1 MTRTLLIG
9 EKNSVQLLVAAAAV
23 LAGFLWLPS
32 PAAAQDVQEHALAGP
47 EATFPE
53 GFSRL
58 SGMRELA
65 DGRVMVADGLGQ
77 VLVIADLASGAA
89 DTIGAEG
96 QGPDEYR
103 EPDGLFVL
111 PGDSTL
117 LVDLGNG
124 RLTAIAP
131 DGSFGETTPIAQP
144 AERGLLL
151 VLPRATDSA
160 GGIYFQQMGGMGSAR
175 GLPDSA
181 AVVRFDRASGAYDT
195 LALVKMPERKV
206 SESGGGNERNV
217 MMRPVPLSA
226 EDAWSVGLDGR
237 VAVARA
243 GTKQGEYWIDWF
255 LPDGLAISGTPTKYR
270 PVKIGAAEKQ
280 EWVQN
285 LGSDGLRVM
294 ITNDGGSMQASMS
307 RGGGSRGLPDVD
319 GFDWPDA
326 MPAFTSNAVQVDPKG
341 YAWVVRE
348 TATDEAPLVDV
359 FGPDGTLKA
368 RVRLPKACEIAGFG
382 THAVYLVRTDDLDF
396 QWLERYELPTL

>member
-1 MTRTLLIG
+1 MIG
-9 EKNSVQLLVAAAAV
+9 RNWAVEFSAAATALAALAV
-23 LAGFLWLPS
+23 LCAPLS
-32 PAAAQDVQEHALAGP
+32 AQDVKEHSLAGP
-47 EATFPE
+47 EATFPD

-96 QGPDEYR
+96 QGPEEYR

-124 RLTAIAP
+124 RVTAIAP

-144 AERGLLL
+144 AERGLTL
-151 VLPRATDSA
+151 VLPRATDGS

-181 AVVRFDRASGAYDT
+181 AVVRFDRASGSYDT
-195 LALVKMPERKV
+195 LAFVKMPERKV
-206 SESGGGNERNV
+206 SESGGTGERNV

-226 EDAWSVGLDGR
+226 EDAWGVGLDGR

-243 GTKQGEYWIDWF
+243 GTKQGEYWLEWV
-255 LPDGLAISGTPTKYR
+255 LPDGQAVSGKPTKYR
-270 PVKIGAAEKQ
+270 PVKIGTAEKQ

-285 LGSDGLRVM
+285 LGTDGLRVM
-294 ITNDGGSMQASMS
+294 ITNDGGSMQANMS
-307 RGGGSRGLPDVD
+307 RGGGGRGLPDVD

-326 MPAFTSNAVQVDPKG
+326 MPAFTSDAVHVDPDG
-341 YAWVVRE
+341 NAWVVRQ
-348 TATDEAPLVDV
+348 TAAGEAPQADV

-368 RVRLPKACEIAGFG
+368 RVRLPKGCEIAGFG
-382 THAVYLVRTDDLDF
+382 ADAVYLVRTDDLDF
-396 QWLERYELPTL
+396 QWLERYQPPTL

>member
-1 MTRTLLIG
+1 MTGRHWAAGIEVAMIG
-9 EKNSVQLLVAAAAV
+9 AAAV
-23 LAGFLWLPS
+23 AFIAVSAPLS
-32 PAAAQDVQEHALAGP
+32 AQDVPEHSLAGP

-77 VLVIADLASGAA
+77 VVVIADLASGAA

-131 DGSFGETTPIAQP
+131 DGAFGETTPIAQP
-144 AERGLLL
+144 AERGLTL
-151 VLPRATDSA
+151 VLPRATDGG
-160 GGIYFQQMGGMGSAR
+160 GGIYFQQMGGMGAAR

-226 EDAWSVGLDGR
+226 EDAWGVGVDGR

-243 GTKQGEYWIDWF
+243 GKKQGEYWIEWV
-255 LPDGLAISGTPTKYR
+255 LPDGQAMSGTPTKYR
-270 PVKIGAAEKQ
+270 PVKIGSAEKQ

-285 LGSDGLRVM
+285 LGSDGMRVM
-294 ITNDGGSMQASMS
+294 ITNENGRMQANMS
-307 RGGGSRGLPDVD
+307 RGGGGRGLAEVD
-319 GFDWPDA
+319 GFEWPDA
-326 MPAFTSNAVQVDPKG
+326 MPAFTSNAVQVDPTG

-348 TATDEAPLVDV
+348 TAANEAPLVDV
-359 FGPDGTLKA
+359 FGPDGSLKA
-368 RVRLPKACEIAGFG
+368 RIRLPKACEIAAFG
-382 THAVYLVRTDDLDF
+382 TDAVYLVRTDDLDF
-396 QWLERYELPTL
+396 QWLERYALPTL

>member
-1 MTRTLLIG
+1 MIG
-9 EKNSVQLLVAAAAV
+9 KHGAAWIYGAGIHGAVIGAAAV
-23 LAGFLWLPS
+23 IALSAPLS
-32 PAAAQDVQEHALAGP
+32 AQDVQEHALAGP

-58 SGMRELA
+58 SGLRELA

-77 VLVIADLASGAA
+77 VLVIADMASGAA

-103 EPDGLFVL
+103 EPDGLFAL

-131 DGSFGETTPIAQP
+131 NGAFGETTPIAQP
-144 AERGLLL
+144 AERGLTL
-151 VLPRATDSA
+151 VLPRATDSG
-160 GGIYFQQMGGMGSAR
+160 GGIYFQQMGGMGGAR

-181 AVVRFDRASGAYDT
+181 AVVRFDRKSGAYDT

-217 MMRPVPLSA
+217 MMRPVPLST
-226 EDAWSVGLDGR
+226 EDAWGVGLDGR

-243 GTKQGEYWIDWF
+243 GTNPGEYSLEWI
-255 LPDGLAISGTPTKYR
+255 LPDGQAVSGTPTEYR

-294 ITNDGGSMQASMS
+294 ITNDNGSMQANMS
-307 RGGGSRGLPDVD
+307 RGGGGRGLPDVA

-326 MPAFTSNAVQVDPKG
+326 MPAFTSNAVQVDSKG
-341 YAWVVRE
+341 DAWVVRE
-348 TATDEAPLVDV
+348 TAAGEAPLVDV
-359 FGPDGTLKA
+359 FGADGTLKA
-368 RVRLPKACEIAGFG
+368 RVRLPKGCEIAGFG
-382 THAVYLVRTDDLDF
+382 TDAVYIARTDELDF

>member
-1 MTRTLLIG
+1 MTRKQGTVRICGALTG
-9 EKNSVQLLVAAAAV
+9 AAAV
-23 LAGFLWLPS
+23 VALAGPLR
-32 PAAAQDVQEHALAGP
+32 AQDVPEHALAGP
-47 EATFPE
+47 QATFPE

-58 SGMRELA
+58 SGLRELA

-77 VLVIADLASGAA
+77 VLVIADLASGTA

-103 EPDGLFVL
+103 EPDGLFAL

-131 DGSFGETTPIAQP
+131 DGAFGETTPIAQP
-144 AERGLLL
+144 AERGLTL
-151 VLPRATDSA
+151 VLPRATDGG
-160 GGIYFQQMGGMGSAR
+160 GGIYFQQMGGMGAAR

-181 AVVRFDRASGAYDT
+181 AVVRFNRASRAYDT
-195 LALVKMPERKV
+195 LALVKMPERTV

-226 EDAWSVGLDGR
+226 EDAWGAGLDGR

-243 GTKQGEYWIDWF
+243 GTKQGEYWIEWV
-255 LPDGLAISGTPTKYR
+255 LPDGQVVSGTPTKYR
-270 PVKIGAAEKQ
+270 PVKIGGAEKQ
-280 EWVQN
+280 AWVQN

-294 ITNDGGSMQASMS
+294 ITDDNGSMQASMS
-307 RGGGSRGLPDVD
+307 RGGGGRGLPDVD
-319 GFDWPDA
+319 GFDWPDT

-341 YAWVVRE
+341 HAWVVRE
-348 TATDEAPLVDV
+348 TAAGEAPLVDV
-359 FGPDGTLKA
+359 FGRDGTLKA
-368 RVRLPKACEIAGFG
+368 RVRLPKGCELAGFG
-382 THAVYLVRTDDLDF
+382 ADVVYLTRTDDLDF
-396 QWLERYELPTL
+396 QWLEKYALPTL

>member
-1 MTRTLLIG
+1 MIG
-9 EKNSVQLLVAAAAV
+9 KHGAAWIYGAGIHGAVIGAAAV
-23 LAGFLWLPS
+23 IALSAPLS
-32 PAAAQDVQEHALAGP
+32 AQDVQEHALAGP

-58 SGMRELA
+58 SGLRELA

-77 VLVIADLASGAA
+77 VLVIADMASGAA

-103 EPDGLFVL
+103 EPDGLFAL

-131 DGSFGETTPIAQP
+131 NGAFGETTPIAQP
-144 AERGLLL
+144 AKRGLTL
-151 VLPRATDSA
+151 VLPRATDSG
-160 GGIYFQQMGGMGSAR
+160 GGIYFQQMGGMGGAR

-181 AVVRFDRASGAYDT
+181 AVVRFDRGSGAYDT
-195 LALVKMPERKV
+195 LTLVKMPERKV

-217 MMRPVPLSA
+217 MMRPVPLST
-226 EDAWSVGLDGR
+226 EDAWGAGLDGR

-243 GTKQGEYWIDWF
+243 GTNPGEYSLEWI
-255 LPDGLAISGTPTKYR
+255 LPDGQAVSGTPTEYR

-294 ITNDGGSMQASMS
+294 ITNDNGSMQANMS
-307 RGGGSRGLPDVD
+307 RGGGGRGLPEVD
-319 GFDWPDA
+319 GFEWPDA
-326 MPAFTSNAVQVDPKG
+326 MPAFTSNAVQVDSKG
-341 YAWVVRE
+341 NAWVVRE
-348 TATDEAPLVDV
+348 TAAGEAPLVDI

-368 RVRLPKACEIAGFG
+368 RVRLPKGCEIAGFG
-382 THAVYLVRTDDLDF
+382 TAAVYLARTDELDF
-396 QWLERYELPTL
+396 QWLERYALPTL

>member
-1 MTRTLLIG
+1 MTGKHGATGIYG
-9 EKNSVQLLVAAAAV
+9 AVVGAAV
-23 LAGFLWLPS
+23 IGAALTGLAAPLG
-32 PAAAQDVQEHALAGP
+32 AQDVKEHALAGP

-77 VLVIADLASGAA
+77 VLVIADLASGVA

-144 AERGLLL
+144 AERGLTL
-151 VLPRATDSA
+151 VLPRATDSG
-160 GGIYFQQMGGMGSAR
+160 GGIYFQQMGGMAAAR

-181 AVVRFDRASGAYDT
+181 AVVRFDRGSGAYDT
-195 LALVKMPERKV
+195 LALVKMPETKV
-206 SESGGGNERNV
+206 SESGGGSERNV
-217 MMRPVPLSA
+217 MMRPAPLSD
-226 EDAWSVGLDGR
+226 EDAWGVGLDGR

-243 GTKQGEYWIDWF
+243 GTKQGEYWIEWV
-255 LPDGLAISGTPTKYR
+255 LPDGQAVSGTPTKYR
-270 PVKIGAAEKQ
+270 PVKVGAGEKQ
-280 EWVQN
+280 EWVRN

-294 ITNDGGSMQASMS
+294 ITNENGSMQANMS
-307 RGGGSRGLPDVD
+307 RGGGGRGLPDVD

-326 MPAFTSNAVQVDPKG
+326 MPAFTSNAVQVDPNG

-348 TATDEAPLVDV
+348 TAAGEAPLVDV

-368 RVRLPKACEIAGFG
+368 HVRLPRACEIAGFG
-382 THAVYLVRTDDLDF
+382 TDAVYLVRTDDLDF
-396 QWLERYELPTL
+396 QWLERYEPPTL